1 VVERVYGDGREVDEI
16 KSSEAS
22 GWRGMRVE
30 DCACAA
36 GGGPEKLSCCW
47 GAVLAVF
54 GRRAHAKARSRSR
67 E

>member
-1 VVERVYGDGREVDEI
+1 VVEERVYGDGREVDEI
-16 KSSEAS
+16 KCSREAS

-30 DCACAA
+30 DCAAA

-47 GAVLAVF
+47 GAVF
-54 GRRAHAKARSRSR
+54 GRRAHAKALSR